1 MRYMRIMV
9 LSRGIPSLEAP
20 LRGIFEYDQAI
31 ALRQQGHDVVLA
43 ALDARSARHW
53 RKFGTRIEHALDRR
67 DGITV
72 VRLDVPLGAAFARI
86 DHRVHAI
93 AARHLHRVVTSEW
106 DTPDIIHAHFARFA
120 AAAARAG
127 FPEPLV
133 WTEHDSHLAHPDRR
147 LTEDIVTAGN
157 RADAVISV
165 SQGLC
170 DRLAGYGVASTV
182 VPNIVDVELFD
193 RPGRRHEGAVV
204 ISVATL
210 NPGKG
215 MVELAQAAERL
226 PEVQLRIIGDGPQ
239 RRQLEAIAADNPR
252 IVVLGPQSRERIAE
266 ELAGADAFALASHAE
281 TFGVACAEALTVGL
295 PVLTTACG
303 GPQEFIDDSNGLV
316 VPVGDVD
323 ALTDGLGRVLARPWD
338 REQIAARARSRFAA
352 GPVVDQLEAV
362 YRQAIADHELAG

>member
-1 MRYMRIMV
+1 MRVMV
-9 LSRGIPSLEAP
+9 LSRGIPSPEAP
-20 LRGIFEYDQAI
+20 LRGIFEYDQAV
-31 ALRQQGHDVVLA
+31 ALRQQGHEVVLA
-43 ALDARSARHW
+43 VLDARSARHW
-53 RKFGTRIEHALDRR
+53 RKFGTRIEHAVDRN

-72 VRLDVPLGAAFARI
+72 VRLDVPLGAACARI
-86 DHRVHAI
+86 DHRVHAV
-93 AARHLHRVVTSEW
+93 AARHLHRIVTSQW
-106 DTPDIIHAHFARFA
+106 GIPDVSHAHFARFA

-147 LTEDIVTAGN
+147 LNEDVTAAGN

-170 DRLAGYGVASTV
+170 DRLAGHGVTSTV

-193 RPGRRHEGAVV
+193 RPDRCHEGTVV
-204 ISVATL
+204 VSVATL
-210 NPGKG
+210 NPAKG
-215 MVELAQAAERL
+215 MIELVQAVERL

-239 RRQLEAIAADNPR
+239 RRQLEVIAANNPR
-252 IVVLGPQSRERIAE
+252 IVMLGSQPRDRIAE

-281 TFGVACAEALTVGL
+281 TFGVACAEALASGL

-303 GPQEFIDDSNGLV
+303 GPQEFIDDSNGVV

-323 ALTDGLGRVLARPWD
+323 ALTEGLDRVLARSWD
-338 REQIAARARSRFAA
+338 RDQIAGRARSQFAA

-362 YRQAIADHELAG
+362 YRKAIANHDGG